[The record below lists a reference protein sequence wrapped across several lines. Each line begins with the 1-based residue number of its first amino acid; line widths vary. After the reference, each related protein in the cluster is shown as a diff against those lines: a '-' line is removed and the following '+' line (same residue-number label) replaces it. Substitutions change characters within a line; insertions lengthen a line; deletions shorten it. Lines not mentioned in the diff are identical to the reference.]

1 MPPELANPNQHPSPF
16 EDKRDKST
24 SVFIFWK
31 QGNIFFILAKKFITT
46 TSINIDA
53 VPKKQEIKI
62 EPGLPEISSSNG
74 LSPAKIPKIEDQT
87 ENNKAPEI
95 KAEVKTEP
103 LVAYGDDSDSGDDSD
118 PENPSCMAFCNGFK
132 FFD

>member
-1 MPPELANPNQHPSPF
+1 M
-16 EDKRDKST
+16 
-24 SVFIFWK
+24 
-31 QGNIFFILAKKFITT
+31 FFILAKKFITT

-74 LSPAKIPKIEDQT
+74 LSPAKIQKIENQT
-87 ENNKAPEI
+87 DNKAPEI

-132 FFD
+132 FFYFSRLTINLLAFFPDD

>member
-1 MPPELANPNQHPSPF
+1 M
-16 EDKRDKST
+16 
-24 SVFIFWK
+24 
-31 QGNIFFILAKKFITT
+31 FFILAKKFITT

-62 EPGLPEISSSNG
+62 EPGLPEITSSI
-74 LSPAKIPKIEDQT
+74 PAKIPKIEHQT

-132 FFD
+132 FFDEP

>member
-1 MPPELANPNQHPSPF
+1 M
-16 EDKRDKST
+16 
-24 SVFIFWK
+24 V
-31 QGNIFFILAKKFITT
+31 LAKKFITT

-62 EPGLPEISSSNG
+62 EPGQSEVPKIA
-74 LSPAKIPKIEDQT
+74 PKIAKIEYQT
-87 ENNKAPEI
+87 ENKPEI
-95 KAEVKTEP
+95 KAEIKTEP

-132 FFD
+132 NSGNFPTNHNFIFSLPINIGL